1 MNAVIKITKE
11 PFPAK
16 ITSLAKLHTKIPML
30 NENNEI
36 AIVCDCSLF

>member
-1 MNAVIKITKE
+1 MNAVINIAKE

-16 ITSLAKLHTKIPML
+16 ITSLAKLQIKMPIL

-36 AIVCDCSLF
+36 AIVCDWSLF